1 MTVSIL
7 EKATAALLTKNPQ
20 ELKVVAASLLAL
32 ARKGNSECAAPFFI
46 VADALS
52 DAAARVAAYRYAV
65 SYAAFGSALKQQAV
79 AGILKHADALSS
91 AAARVAAYRD
101 AASYA
106 PFRQRT

>member
-52 DAAARVAAYRYAV
+52 DAAARVAAYRDAANYAG
-65 SYAAFGSALKQQAV
+65 SGSALEQQAQKKLKELLQPEPARPAKAEIAAFV
-79 AGILKHADALSS
+79 ARFGAKA
-91 AAARVAAYRD
+91 
-101 AASYA
+101 
-106 PFRQRT
+106 QN